1 MLAIKKT
8 EHNGAFGKK
17 TVVVYLGIE
26 VVGMVTP
33 IVVKL
38 FAMFLSLIQGMFQQ
52 RWLEWCLK
60 LENVS
65 MLFQPIKEGNVDEYY
80 KC

>member
-1 MLAIKKT
+1 
-8 EHNGAFGKK
+8 
-17 TVVVYLGIE
+17 
-26 VVGMVTP
+26 MVTP